1 MKPLA
6 KTLPILLSLGA
17 ALGSASAW
25 ALPNDRDQP
34 IRIQA
39 DDAQLDDKNGVATYK
54 GDVIITQGSMKV
66 TGNTVTITR
75 TPSGDID
82 VVTSVG
88 NLAYFEQLQTAGD
101 TKPVQGYGVTIQ
113 YHASQDRVVLIDR
126 AKVVDKDNNVTQ
138 GEKIVYDTVKKLAS
152 AGRATGSKVTESR
165 PRIDMVINRKRKPTS
180 RRPSNGNSESSAP
193 GQELQEPSSRA

>member
-1 MKPLA
+1 MKLA

-25 ALPNDRDQP
+25 ALPTDRDQP

-39 DDAQLDDKNGVATYK
+39 DDAQLDDKQGIATYK

-75 TPSGDID
+75 TPAGDID

-101 TKPVQGYGVTIQ
+101 TKPVQGWGVTIQ
-113 YHASQDRVVLIDR
+113 YHASQNRVVLIDK
-126 AKVVDKDNNVTQ
+126 AKVVDKDNNITQ
-138 GEKIVYDTVKKLAS
+138 GEKIVYDTEKKLAS

-165 PRIDMVINRKRKPTS
+165 PRIDMVIQPKKKTDENK
-180 RRPSNGNSESSAP
+180 A
-193 GQELQEPSSRA
+193 Q

>member
-1 MKPLA
+1 MKLA

-25 ALPNDRDQP
+25 ALPDDRNQP

-88 NLAYFEQLQTAGD
+88 NLAYFEQMQTPGD

-138 GEKIVYDTVKKLAS
+138 GEKIVYDTNKKLAS

-165 PRIDMVINRKRKPTS
+165 PRIDMVIQPKKKTD
-180 RRPSNGNSESSAP
+180 EQKA
-193 GQELQEPSSRA
+193 Q

>member
-1 MKPLA
+1 MKLA

-25 ALPNDRDQP
+25 ALPDDRNQP

-138 GEKIVYDTVKKLAS
+138 GEKIVYDTNKKLAS

-165 PRIDMVINRKRKPTS
+165 PRIDMVIQPKKKTD
-180 RRPSNGNSESSAP
+180 EQKA
-193 GQELQEPSSRA
+193 Q

>member
-1 MKPLA
+1 MRLV

-17 ALGSASAW
+17 ALGSVSAW
-25 ALPNDRDQP
+25 ALPDDQQQP

-39 DDAQLDDKNGVATYK
+39 DDAQLDDKQGIATYK

-75 TPSGDID
+75 TPTGDID

-101 TKPVQGYGVTIQ
+101 SKPVQGWGVTIQ
-113 YHASQDRVVLIDR
+113 YHASQNRVVLIDK

-152 AGRATGSKVTESR
+152 AGRATGNKVTESR
-165 PRIDMVINRKRKPTS
+165 PRIDMVIQPKKKTD
-180 RRPSNGNSESSAP
+180 EKKA
-193 GQELQEPSSRA
+193 Q

>member
-1 MKPLA
+1 MKLA

-25 ALPNDRDQP
+25 ALPTDRDQP

-82 VVTSVG
+82 VVTSMG
-88 NLAYFEQLQTAGD
+88 NLAYFEQMQTAGD

-138 GEKIVYDTVKKLAS
+138 GEKIVYDTNKKLAS

-165 PRIDMVINRKRKPTS
+165 PRIDMVIQPKKKTD
-180 RRPSNGNSESSAP
+180 EQKA
-193 GQELQEPSSRA
+193 Q

>member
-1 MKPLA
+1 MKLA

-25 ALPNDRDQP
+25 ALPDDRNQP

-75 TPSGDID
+75 TSSGDID

-88 NLAYFEQLQTAGD
+88 NLAYFEQMQTAGD

-113 YHASQDRVVLIDR
+113 YHAAKDRVVLIDR
-126 AKVVDKDNNVTQ
+126 AKVIDKDNNVTQ
-138 GEKIVYDTVKKLAS
+138 GEKIVYDTNKKLAS

-165 PRIDMVINRKRKPTS
+165 PRIDMVIQPKKKTD
-180 RRPSNGNSESSAP
+180 EQKA
-193 GQELQEPSSRA
+193 Q

>member
-1 MKPLA
+1 MRLV

-25 ALPNDRDQP
+25 SLPNDQQQP

-39 DDAQLDDKNGVATYK
+39 DDAQLDDKNGIATYK

-75 TPSGDID
+75 TPTGDID

-88 NLAYFEQLQTAGD
+88 NLAYFEQLQTANDSERDAKIHHGFELRQSD
-101 TKPVQGYGVTIQ
+101 VPKNTKTIGPIHPCRFVQVSRNTLHGSYIQ
-113 YHASQDRVVLIDR
+113 NHVKAQIAPKDHCRDHGFDGFRTAQPID
-126 AKVVDKDNNVTQ
+126 VF
-138 GEKIVYDTVKKLAS
+138 
-152 AGRATGSKVTESR
+152 SR
-165 PRIDMVINRKRKPTS
+165 
-180 RRPSNGNSESSAP
+180 
-193 GQELQEPSSRA
+193 Q

>member
-1 MKPLA
+1 MKLA

-54 GDVIITQGSMKV
+54 GDVIITQGTMKV

-75 TPSGDID
+75 TPAGDID

-138 GEKIVYDTVKKLAS
+138 GEKIVYDTNKKLAS

-165 PRIDMVINRKRKPTS
+165 PRIDMVIQPKKKTD
-180 RRPSNGNSESSAP
+180 EQKA
-193 GQELQEPSSRA
+193 Q